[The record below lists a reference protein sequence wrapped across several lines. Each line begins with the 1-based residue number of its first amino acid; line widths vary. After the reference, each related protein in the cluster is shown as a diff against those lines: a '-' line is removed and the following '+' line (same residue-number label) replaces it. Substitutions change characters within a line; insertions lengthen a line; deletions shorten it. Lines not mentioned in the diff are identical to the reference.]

1 MASSVGAACWRAKF
15 GFPLGYPA
23 ASHRISLVLAMRS
36 RAARLS
42 PGCFGRQG
50 NRAGVGR
57 HRICCATMFDP
68 TRTHGAHPCN

>member
-1 MASSVGAACWRAKF
+1 MVSSVGAACWRAKF
-15 GFPLGYPA
+15 GFPRGYPTVGR
-23 ASHRISLVLAMRS
+23 RISLALAMRS

-42 PGCFGRQG
+42 PAGFGRQG